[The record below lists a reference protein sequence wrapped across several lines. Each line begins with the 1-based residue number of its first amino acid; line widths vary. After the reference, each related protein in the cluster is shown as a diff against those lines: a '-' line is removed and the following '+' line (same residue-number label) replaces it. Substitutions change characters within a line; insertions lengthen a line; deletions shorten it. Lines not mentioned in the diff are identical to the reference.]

1 MRQTSGMQTTT
12 HHPEN
17 TLEFDWSVVTPA
29 KITPGTYRG
38 LFAFHKYWGKKPV
51 ELVSALVEQLSD
63 PGDLV
68 VDPFLGSGA
77 IARES
82 HRLGRRFAGTD
93 LNPLAAELTRFT
105 CELPDLVA
113 YNDAVK
119 RLTARIEPLVRKLY
133 ALEDGGVA
141 SHFLWDGPTLRS
153 VWNYR
158 KGPKKREERP
168 PSDFDLKLSVDTNQY
183 RVRKMRPL
191 FLRQNARINTVDGMG
206 WSDFFSGRA
215 LAVIEEIVDFADAEP
230 DVSVRR
236 ALRLTLT
243 SAMGQMSNMVFALE
257 KKGLAKGQISASI
270 SVGSWAIGLWRPDTH
285 FEVNAWNCFTV
296 RSSKLSNS
304 LKKMTPGEREVVAT
318 ANLTSA
324 ELSDPGVV
332 VIDSTSAS
340 RWLEGLPDGSVSLVV
355 TDPPH
360 GDRIPYLELSEL
372 WNAALDLESDFENEL
387 IVSNAPGRNKGV
399 DEYFDSFR
407 AIFGTLERKLTPSG
421 HIALMYNS
429 TSAEDWRSIQALI
442 ESVGLKVDGILSA
455 DYSVGSLV
463 QDNRAGALKNDLV
476 VIVSRQNHLVSQ
488 NALEIINN
496 NLPAAV

>member
-1 MRQTSGMQTTT
+1 MRQTSDMQAAI
-12 HHPEN
+12 HHAEN
-17 TLEFDWSVVTPA
+17 ALEFDWSVVNPT
-29 KITPGTYRG
+29 KITPQTYRG

-63 PGDLV
+63 PGNLV

-82 HRLGRRFAGTD
+82 HRMGRRFAGTD

-105 CELPDLVA
+105 CELPDLTA

-119 RLTARIEPLVRKLY
+119 RLTARINPLAKELY
-133 ALEDGGVA
+133 ALEDGGLGT
-141 SHFLWDGPTLRS
+141 HYLWDGPTLRS
-153 VWNYR
+153 VWTYP
-158 KGPKKREERP
+158 KGPRNREERS
-168 PSDFDLKLSVDTNQY
+168 PSDFDLKLSADTNEY

-191 FLRQNARINTVDGMG
+191 FLMQNARINTVDGMG
-206 WSDFFSGRA
+206 WGDFFSGRA
-215 LAVIEEIVDFADAEP
+215 LAIIEEIVDFANAEP
-230 DVSVRR
+230 DASVRR

-257 KKGLAKGQISASI
+257 KKGLSKGEISASI

-304 LKKMTPGEREVVAT
+304 LKKMTPREREVAVT
-318 ANLTSA
+318 AHLSSA
-324 ELSDPGVV
+324 DLSDPGVV
-332 VIDSTSAS
+332 VIDSKNAS
-340 RWLEGLPDGSVSLVV
+340 QWLEGLPDGSVSLVV

-372 WNAALDLESDFENEL
+372 WNAALDLQCDFENEL
-387 IVSNAPGRNKGV
+387 IVSNAPERNKGV
-399 DEYFDSFR
+399 DEYFESLR
-407 AIFGTLERKLTPSG
+407 AIFGTLERKLTPTG

-429 TSAEDWRSIQALI
+429 TSADDWQSIQALI
-442 ESVGLKVDGILSA
+442 DSVGLKVDGVLSA

-463 QDNRAGALKNDLV
+463 QDNRAGALKSDVV
-476 VIVSRQNHLVSQ
+476 VIISRQSHRVSQ
-488 NALEIINN
+488 NALAIIDN
-496 NLPAAV
+496 NLSGAV